1 MSRSVIYTVNQ
12 SIQTVP
18 DGGAVSLG
26 TIVRRYGCNLGLS
39 GNAIVADGIGY
50 YSIDASIVTT
60 PTAAGNITAT
70 LFRNG
75 VAIPGA
81 TATMSVST
89 VGNTVTLSIP
99 TEIRECCSGQG
110 IASITC
116 VLTGQ
121 ASNVSNVAIR
131 VAKD

>member
-12 SIQTVP
+12 SVQAVP

-39 GNAIVADGIGY
+39 GNAILVDGIGY
-50 YSIDASIVTT
+50 YAIDASVVVT
-60 PTAAGNITAT
+60 PDAVGNITAT

-81 TATMSVST
+81 TATGSVST
-89 VGNTVTLSIP
+89 VGNTVTLNIP
-99 TEIRECCSGQG
+99 TEIRESCCGQG
-110 IASITC
+110 MASITC
-116 VLTGQ
+116 ILTGQ
-121 ASNVSNVAIR
+121 ASSVSNVAIR